1 MIESLLRQDCN
12 NRLSKK
18 LKVLSEKNE
27 HALICYV
34 LPGYPYIN
42 TTHKIVSAVVEA
54 GADIIELGIPFSD
67 PVADGPVIQEASYQS
82 LNNGITPEKCLTTV
96 KEIRAKF
103 PEIPIVVITYYN
115 ILYKRGLKK
124 FLKQSVEHGVDG
136 FIIPDMSLEESDEYV
151 REATA
156 LGLATIFLASPNTKE
171 SRLKS
176 IASKSSGFVYI
187 ISVYGTTGMR
197 ESFENYT
204 MDNIKNVKR
213 ILGSTIPL
221 AVGFGINTPA
231 QAKLMIDSGA
241 DAIIVASAL
250 IDKIKNSKVNEV
262 KMVEEIKSFVS
273 DMKKACKE

>member
-1 MIESLLRQDCN
+1 MIECLLQQDNN

-18 LKVLSEKNE
+18 FKVLSEKNE

-34 LPGYPYIN
+34 LPGFPEMN

-67 PVADGPVIQEASYQS
+67 PVADGHVIQEASYQS
-82 LNNGITPEKCLTTV
+82 LKNGITPEKCLKAAT
-96 KEIRAKF
+96 EIRARF
-103 PEIPIVVITYYN
+103 PDLPIVVITYYN
-115 ILYKRGLKK
+115 ILYKRGLKE
-124 FLKQSVEHGVDG
+124 FLKQSVEYGIDG
-136 FIIPDMSLEESDEYV
+136 FIIPDLSLEECDEYV
-151 REATA
+151 REASN
-156 LGLATIFLASPNTKE
+156 LGLARIFLASPNTNE

-197 ESFENYT
+197 ESFESYT
-204 MDNIKNVKR
+204 LDNIKNVKR

-231 QAKLMIDSGA
+231 QVKLMIDSGA

-250 IDKIKNSKVNEV
+250 INKIKNSKVDEGE
-262 KMVEEIKSFVS
+262 MVEEIKSFVS

>member
-1 MIESLLRQDCN
+1 MPNMEEKALM
-12 NRLSKK
+12 
-18 LKVLSEKNE
+18 VL
-27 HALICYV
+27 
-34 LPGYPYIN
+34 
-42 TTHKIVSAVVEA
+42 
-54 GADIIELGIPFSD
+54 D
-67 PVADGPVIQEASYQS
+67 
-82 LNNGITPEKCLTTV
+82 
-96 KEIRAKF
+96 R
-103 PEIPIVVITYYN
+103 
-115 ILYKRGLKK
+115 
-124 FLKQSVEHGVDG
+124 
-136 FIIPDMSLEESDEYV
+136 
-151 REATA
+151 
-156 LGLATIFLASPNTKE
+156 IFLASPNTKE

-204 MDNIKNVKR
+204 LDNIKNVKR

-250 IDKIKNSKVNEV
+250 INKIKNSKVDEGE
-262 KMVEEIKSFVS
+262 MVEEIKSFVS

>member
-262 KMVEEIKSFVS
+262 KMIEEIKSFVS

>member
-1 MIESLLRQDCN
+1 MPNMEEKALM
-12 NRLSKK
+12 
-18 LKVLSEKNE
+18 VL
-27 HALICYV
+27 
-34 LPGYPYIN
+34 
-42 TTHKIVSAVVEA
+42 
-54 GADIIELGIPFSD
+54 D
-67 PVADGPVIQEASYQS
+67 
-82 LNNGITPEKCLTTV
+82 
-96 KEIRAKF
+96 R
-103 PEIPIVVITYYN
+103 
-115 ILYKRGLKK
+115 
-124 FLKQSVEHGVDG
+124 
-136 FIIPDMSLEESDEYV
+136 
-151 REATA
+151 
-156 LGLATIFLASPNTKE
+156 IFLASPNTKE

-204 MDNIKNVKR
+204 LDNIKNVKR

>member
-1 MIESLLRQDCN
+1 MVESLLQQDDN

-18 LKVLSEKNE
+18 FKVLSEKNE

-34 LPGYPYIN
+34 LPGFPNMN
-42 TTHKIVSAVVEA
+42 TTHKIASAVVEA

-67 PVADGPVIQEASYQS
+67 PVADGHVIQEASYQS
-82 LNNGITPEKCLTTV
+82 LKNGITPEKCLKTA

-103 PEIPIVVITYYN
+103 PDLPIVVITYYN
-115 ILYKRGLKK
+115 ILYKRGLKE
-124 FLKQSVEHGVDG
+124 FLKLSVDYGIDG
-136 FIIPDMSLEESDEYV
+136 FIIPDMSLEECDEYV
-151 REATA
+151 REASN
-156 LGLATIFLASPNTKE
+156 LGLARIFLASPNTNE

-197 ESFENYT
+197 ESFDIYT
-204 MDNIKNVKR
+204 LDNIKNVKR

-231 QAKLMIDSGA
+231 QVKLMIDSGA

-250 IDKIKNSKVNEV
+250 INKIKNSKVDEGE
-262 KMVEEIKSFVS
+262 MVEEIKSFVS

>member
-1 MIESLLRQDCN
+1 MVESLLQQDDN

-18 LKVLSEKNE
+18 FKVLSEKNE

-34 LPGYPYIN
+34 LPGFPNMN
-42 TTHKIVSAVVEA
+42 TTHKIASAVVEA

-67 PVADGPVIQEASYQS
+67 PVADGHVIQEASYQS
-82 LNNGITPEKCLTTV
+82 LKNGITPEKCLKTA

-103 PEIPIVVITYYN
+103 PDLPIVVITYYN
-115 ILYKRGLKK
+115 ILYKRGLKE
-124 FLKQSVEHGVDG
+124 FLKLSVDYGIDG
-136 FIIPDMSLEESDEYV
+136 FIIPDMSLEECDEYV
-151 REATA
+151 REASN
-156 LGLATIFLASPNTKE
+156 LGLARIFLASPNTNE

-197 ESFENYT
+197 ESFETYT
-204 MDNIKNVKR
+204 LDNIKNVKR

-231 QAKLMIDSGA
+231 QVKLMIDSGA

-250 IDKIKNSKVNEV
+250 INKIKNSKVDEGE
-262 KMVEEIKSFVS
+262 MVEEIKSFVS

>member
-34 LPGYPYIN
+34 LPGYPDIN

-82 LNNGITPEKCLTTV
+82 LNNGITPEKCLTTA

-115 ILYKRGLKK
+115 ILYKRGLKE
-124 FLKQSVEHGVDG
+124 FLKQSVEYGVDG

-204 MDNIKNVKR
+204 LDNIKNVKR

>member
-1 MIESLLRQDCN
+1 MVESLLQQDDN

-18 LKVLSEKNE
+18 FKVLSEKNE

-34 LPGYPYIN
+34 LPGFPNMN
-42 TTHKIVSAVVEA
+42 TTHKIASAVVEA

-67 PVADGPVIQEASYQS
+67 PVADGHVIQEASYQS
-82 LNNGITPEKCLTTV
+82 LKNGITPEKCLETA

-103 PEIPIVVITYYN
+103 PDLPIVVITYYN
-115 ILYKRGLKK
+115 ILYKRGLKE
-124 FLKQSVEHGVDG
+124 FLKQSVEYGIDG
-136 FIIPDMSLEESDEYV
+136 FIIPDMSLEECDEYV
-151 REATA
+151 REASK
-156 LGLATIFLASPNTKE
+156 LGLARIFLASPNTNE

-197 ESFENYT
+197 ESFDIYT
-204 MDNIKNVKR
+204 LDNIKNVKR

-231 QAKLMIDSGA
+231 QVKLMIDSGA
-241 DAIIVASAL
+241 DALIVASAL
-250 IDKIKNSKVNEV
+250 INKIKNSKVDEGE
-262 KMVEEIKSFVS
+262 MVEEIKSFVS

>member
-1 MIESLLRQDCN
+1 MVESLLQQDDN

-18 LKVLSEKNE
+18 FKVLSEKNE

-34 LPGYPYIN
+34 LPGFPNMN
-42 TTHKIVSAVVEA
+42 TTHKIASAVVEA

-67 PVADGPVIQEASYQS
+67 PVADGHVIQEASYQS
-82 LNNGITPEKCLTTV
+82 LKNGITPEKCLKTA

-103 PEIPIVVITYYN
+103 PDLPIVVITYYN
-115 ILYKRGLKK
+115 ILYKRGLKE
-124 FLKQSVEHGVDG
+124 FLKISVEHGIDG
-136 FIIPDMSLEESDEYV
+136 FIIPDMSLEECDEYV
-151 REATA
+151 REASN
-156 LGLATIFLASPNTKE
+156 LGLARIFLASPNTNE

-197 ESFENYT
+197 ESFDIYT
-204 MDNIKNVKR
+204 LDNIKNVKR

-231 QAKLMIDSGA
+231 QVKLMIDSGA

-250 IDKIKNSKVNEV
+250 INKIKNSKVDEGA
-262 KMVEEIKSFVS
+262 MLEEIKSFVS

>member
-1 MIESLLRQDCN
+1 MVESLLQQDDN

-18 LKVLSEKNE
+18 FKVLSEKNE

-34 LPGYPYIN
+34 LPGFPNMN
-42 TTHKIVSAVVEA
+42 TTHKIASAVVEA

-67 PVADGPVIQEASYQS
+67 PVADGHVIQEASYQS
-82 LNNGITPEKCLTTV
+82 LKNGITPEKCLKTA

-103 PEIPIVVITYYN
+103 PDLPIVVITYYN
-115 ILYKRGLKK
+115 ILYKRGLKE
-124 FLKQSVEHGVDG
+124 FLKLSVDYGIDG
-136 FIIPDMSLEESDEYV
+136 FIIPDMSLEECDEYV
-151 REATA
+151 REASN
-156 LGLATIFLASPNTKE
+156 LGLARIFLASPNTNE

-197 ESFENYT
+197 ESFDTYT
-204 MDNIKNVKR
+204 LDNIKNVKR

-221 AVGFGINTPA
+221 AVGFGINTIA
-231 QAKLMIDSGA
+231 QVKLMIDSGA

-250 IDKIKNSKVNEV
+250 INKIKNSKVDEGE
-262 KMVEEIKSFVS
+262 MVEEIKSFVS